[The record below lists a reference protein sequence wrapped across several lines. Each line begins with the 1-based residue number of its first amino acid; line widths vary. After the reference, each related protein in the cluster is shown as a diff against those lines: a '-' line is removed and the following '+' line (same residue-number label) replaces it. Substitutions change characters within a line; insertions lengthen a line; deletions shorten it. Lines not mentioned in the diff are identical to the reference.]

1 MALGEFKLFQ
11 FKNRKQ
17 IEKEEQEYA
26 VWAFPY
32 GDTQRERL
40 CELVREIKPK
50 ASIPLYLASFLT
62 CKELY
67 ERELKN
73 SGSNEEAVDR
83 MINVVKDYGNLINKK
98 EMPMYL
104 ALVLADADVDEN
116 CKYPSAEEIHA
127 KVQELTEMKKEKKK
141 PGKKLLKIKK

>member
-11 FKNRKQ
+11 FKSRKQ
-17 IEKEEQEYA
+17 KEIEEQEYA

-40 CELVREIKPK
+40 CELIRLLYPK
-50 ASIPLYLASFLT
+50 ASIPIYLAAFLT

-67 ERELKN
+67 ERELKD
-73 SGSNEEAVDR
+73 SESDEETVEK
-83 MINVVKDYGNLINKK
+83 MINVVKDYGQLIRKS

-116 CKYPSAEEIHA
+116 CEYPSAEEIQA
-127 KVQELTEMKKEKKK
+127 KILELTDMKKENKK
-141 PGKKLLKIKK
+141 PRKKLFEKK